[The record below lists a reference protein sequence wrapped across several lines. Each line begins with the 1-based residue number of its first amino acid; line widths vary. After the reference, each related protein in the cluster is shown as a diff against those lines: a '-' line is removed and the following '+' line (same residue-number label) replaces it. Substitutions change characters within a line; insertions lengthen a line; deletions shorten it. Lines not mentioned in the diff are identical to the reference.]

1 MQIQTQVS
9 RIDKYMW
16 RWKVHLPRQ
25 FSQWAICDAEGKEG
39 DSTEDSNEA
48 AEKAA
53 IEAAKAAENAGKQ
66 IANYECIDK
75 LIQLIS

>member
-1 MQIQTQVS
+1 VN
-9 RIDKYMW
+9 
-16 RWKVHLPRQ
+16 
-25 FSQWAICDAEGKEG
+25 EG

-66 IANYECIDK
+66 IANYESIVK

>member
-9 RIDKYMW
+9 RIDKYVW
-16 RWKVHLPRQ
+16 LIHLPRQ
-25 FSQWAICDAEGKEG
+25 FSKWVVCDAEVNEG

-66 IANYECIDK
+66 IANYESIVK